1 MKGEALSPRECSGH
15 HLFLSWENGYLMLL
29 EMRIFSS
36 LFWVL
41 IVLGLTSSCVSHKQ
55 LLNYQ
60 ENLPDTA
67 FTVPK
72 RLPNI
77 RIQPNDV
84 LGIKVFSTE
93 MELAAPFNVTSS
105 QFSESFIN
113 IESIQ
118 LSGYLVS
125 QEGTISFPVLGNLK
139 LEGLSISE
147 ARDSIV
153 EKLKQHL
160 KDPIVNLRLLN
171 FRVTV
176 SGEVKNPG
184 AFNVINERISLLD
197 ALALAGDLTDYA
209 DRKDVLLVREVG
221 GVQSLNRIN
230 LQTASFFQSEFYYL
244 RQNDLIYVKPIKAKS
259 GAVQDQT
266 SKAVPILTAAA
277 TVAAVLIAL
286 FTQ

>member
-1 MKGEALSPRECSGH
+1 
-15 HLFLSWENGYLMLL
+15 
-29 EMRIFSS
+29 MRIFSL
-36 LFWVL
+36 LFWVF

-67 FTVPK
+67 FMAPK
-72 RLPNI
+72 KHPNI
-77 RIQPNDV
+77 SIQPNDV